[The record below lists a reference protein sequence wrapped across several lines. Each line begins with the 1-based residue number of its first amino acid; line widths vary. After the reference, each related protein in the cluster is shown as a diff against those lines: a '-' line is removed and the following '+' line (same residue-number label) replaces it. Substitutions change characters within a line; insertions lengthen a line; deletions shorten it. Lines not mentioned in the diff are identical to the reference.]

1 MKTTDRA
8 VEYGA
13 APIPPVTEADAV
25 AAMECPD
32 CIGEREVVPSTDT
45 MPPLI
50 KLTHDA
56 TCPRGRELAR
66 RQAAA
71 KEDARKTRQKRKA
84 SKAARKATKR
94 TDK

>member
-8 VEYGA
+8 VEYGV

-32 CIGEREVVPSTDT
+32 CIGEREIVPSTDA

-50 KLTHDA
+50 RLTHDA
-56 TCPRGRELAR
+56 TCPRGRELLR

-71 KEDARKTRQKRKA
+71 KDDARKARQKRKA
-84 SKAARKATKR
+84 AKAARKATKR
-94 TDK
+94 SER